1 VSAAICYD
9 LQKMKW
15 NVVDLSSE
23 DEGSWEPSYD
33 TELWKKRNILHLFVE
48 KVIQVDAEG
57 KGIIGPQMV
66 KVLQWNPKTQ

>member
-1 VSAAICYD
+1 
-9 LQKMKW
+9 MKW